1 MFTEYA
7 TGTNSFGELQRKAT
21 DWGLR
26 THKGNPVALQTL
38 ANILENPFY
47 CGLMRV
53 KGSLYLH
60 AYPALIDR
68 QTFDACQA
76 VRVKPETRQQ
86 AVRKTKEDFILRG
99 LVTCAISGRK
109 ATCDLKK
116 GRYVYLIV
124 RDPSTPDRKVW
135 VKENVVLD
143 GKLHGVVPT
152 IAAIDLP
159 HHPKQW
165 EAKETKA
172 TEVLYGGAAGD
183 GARISTH
190 LEDKLAPEMA

>member
-1 MFTEYA
+1 LHDKTAALEKLARALGMF
-7 TGTNSFGELQRKAT
+7 
-21 DWGLR
+21 
-26 THKGNPVALQTL
+26 
-38 ANILENPFY
+38 
-47 CGLMRV
+47 
-53 KGSLYLH
+53 
-60 AYPALIDR
+60 
-68 QTFDACQA
+68 
-76 VRVKPETRQQ
+76 
-86 AVRKTKEDFILRG
+86 
-99 LVTCAISGRK
+99 
-109 ATCDLKK
+109 
-116 GRYVYLIV
+116 
-124 RDPSTPDRKVW
+124 
-135 VKENVVLD
+135 KENVVLD